1 MDPVK
6 LIVIDLETTGLYP
19 EKGDTIIEIGAVP
32 IQNDTVLMEERFETF
47 VDPNI
52 PIPPHITRITG
63 ITDDMVRG
71 APPLDESLIRFLS
84 YIGDCPLVAH
94 NAPFDIGFLE
104 AAARKMG
111 EEYTPPVAVD
121 TCELARKVFPGLPS
135 YSLQN
140 LAARFK
146 IESPAAHRAVD
157 DARIC
162 LRLFEIE
169 CESLRGKDLTAA
181 DLAAMTKK

>member
-71 APPLDESLIRFLS
+71 APPMDESLIRFLS

-94 NAPFDIGFLE
+94 NAPFDIGFLSHYLDKLGRE
-104 AAARKMG
+104 PLRNRVIDTRVLSKRAYGPQTRHNLDALLSRLGIQYDG
-111 EEYTPPVAVD
+111 EERHRSITDAYLT
-121 TCELARKVFPGLPS
+121 ARA
-135 YSLQN
+135 Y
-140 LAARFK
+140 
-146 IESPAAHRAVD
+146 
-157 DARIC
+157 
-162 LRLFEIE
+162 LRLKNF
-169 CESLRGKDLTAA
+169 G
-181 DLAAMTKK
+181 